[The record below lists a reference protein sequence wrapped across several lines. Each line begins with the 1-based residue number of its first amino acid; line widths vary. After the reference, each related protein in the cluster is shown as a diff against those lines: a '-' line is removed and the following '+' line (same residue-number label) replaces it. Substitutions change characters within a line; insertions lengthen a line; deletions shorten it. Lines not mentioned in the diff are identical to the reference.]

1 MHLVAKRLIDKLG
14 GVRAVAG
21 MLNLSTQAV
30 HKWTKPKDKGGTG
43 GFIPSHRQV
52 ELMVAAKL
60 RGLELHETDF
70 FPRRHPQEAEIHSF
84 EERGP
89 NG

>member
-1 MHLVAKRLIDKLG
+1 MHLVSKRLIEKLG

-43 GFIPSHRQV
+43 GFIPAPRQI
-52 ELMVAAKL
+52 ELMVAAKQ
-60 RGLELHETDF
+60 RGLELNETDF
-70 FPRRHPQEAEIHSF
+70 FPRRHPQEAEVFSF

-89 NG
+89 DA